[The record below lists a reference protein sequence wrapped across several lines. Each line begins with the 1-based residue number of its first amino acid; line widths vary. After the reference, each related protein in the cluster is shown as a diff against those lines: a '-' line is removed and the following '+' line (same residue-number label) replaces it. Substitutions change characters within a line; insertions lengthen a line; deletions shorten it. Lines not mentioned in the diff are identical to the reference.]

1 MPDFVSEGARADRG
15 STVSLRT
22 YELVRIFCVRVSDR
36 GLRSASKMFWA
47 GKSRRN
53 LWIHRMLLL
62 FMGDW
67 RRLIK
72 TEHEPSNRPQREP
85 NKSIMKIIIVGG
97 VAGGASAAARARR
110 LDGAFSLATFNRR
123 RQKFYLSVLC
133 ISSGLF
139 SHPHH
144 FHSVSPI
151 PDRKGRDP
159 PPSIR
164 TRCIVRIVRNAIFHW
179 RRDHR

>member
-1 MPDFVSEGARADRG
+1 MFLGREISEKFV
-15 STVSLRT
+15 
-22 YELVRIFCVRVSDR
+22 
-36 GLRSASKMFWA
+36 A
-47 GKSRRN
+47 GF
-53 LWIHRMLLL
+53 IRMLLL

-110 LDGAFSLATFNRR
+110 LDGAFSLATFDRR

-139 SHPHH
+139 SHPRH
-144 FHSVSPI
+144 FTLFLLYPRQKRPRSSFFNQDQMCRSHRAECHISLEARSPI
-151 PDRKGRDP
+151 GAKCQSRLQR
-159 PPSIR
+159 
-164 TRCIVRIVRNAIFHW
+164 V
-179 RRDHR
+179 